1 MSKRLPEIQEDSAQ
15 DSFLDVIA
23 NLVGVIIIL
32 VMLVGAKATR
42 DVLRDSKAASDKVA
56 VSEPLP
62 TAETV
67 LEKTPDVKIAKQ
79 FTEAKSAALK
89 ARQEVEQMAT
99 RLVRMRQESAELDAE
114 RITLAMHRSI
124 VEEDIAKRR
133 ARLDADKQK
142 EFDVQ
147 RQIVESQIQLDKL
160 MQEQIGLLEGPETV
174 EELESVPT
182 PLAREDD
189 SDAIHLRLK
198 NGLVSVVPFKELMSE
213 VESHGQDIGRR
224 LQTSEEVVETFGPIG
239 GYRLRFEIAK
249 FDDPASIGGP
259 RAGQLTRQTI
269 DYAFEILPTS
279 ETIGQDVEMALM
291 PGGSLHQYLTSN
303 HRRSSVVVVWLYTDS
318 FEDFRVL
325 KRSLWEMGFSVAT
338 KPLPLG
344 TNIAAS
350 PHGTKA
356 AVQ

>member
-1 MSKRLPEIQEDSAQ
+1 MKSLPETTEESRQ
-15 DSFLDVIA
+15 DSLLDA
-23 NLVGVIIIL
+23 MLNLVGVVIIL
-32 VMLVGAKATR
+32 AMIVGVKTTHEPRPKAEPQI
-42 DVLRDSKAASDKVA
+42 DKIA
-56 VSEPLP
+56 VNESTTTTPP
-62 TAETV
+62 HSPDKK
-67 LEKTPDVKIAKQ
+67 LEKNVM
-79 FTEAKSAALK
+79 EARSAAMST
-89 ARQEVEQMAT
+89 RQEVEQMAT

-114 RITLAMHRSI
+114 RVILAMHRSI
-124 VEEDIAKRR
+124 VEEDVAKRR
-133 ARLDADKQK
+133 AKLDVGKQQ

-147 RQIVESQIQLDKL
+147 RQIALLQIELDKL
-160 MQEQIGLLEGPETV
+160 MQEQIGLLNGPETV

-198 NGLVSVVPFKELMSE
+198 NGLVSIVPFKELMAE

-224 LQTSEEVVETFGPIG
+224 LQASEEVVETFGPIN
-239 GYRLRFEIAK
+239 GYRLRFEIAR

-279 ETIGQDVEMALM
+279 ESIGQDVELALV

-303 HRRSSVVVVWLYTDS
+303 QRRSTVVVVWLYTDS
-318 FEDFRVL
+318 FEDFRLL